1 MNNLTGQV
9 SEPQF
14 LCSMRHAA
22 KFLLM
27 MLTVLAVGAAQVWG
41 ITRGYVC
48 DCSGEPVEVES
59 SVCEAAACHPG
70 HDHEDDESDGPDHQ
84 HQHEEAT
91 ESIQLLPV
99 TPLTYEMPALVE
111 MDSFEI
117 LSRGV
122 LLARELAE
130 HRAELKP
137 PDDTG
142 GNPPASEL
150 VAQTVVMLV

>member
-1 MNNLTGQV
+1 
-9 SEPQF
+9 
-14 LCSMRHAA
+14 MRHAA
-22 KFLLM
+22 KFLLI
-27 MLTVLAVGAAQVWG
+27 MLTVFAVGAAQVWG

-59 SVCEAAACHPG
+59 SVCETAACHPG
-70 HDHEDDESDGPDHQ
+70 HDPEDDCGDVPDHQHQ

-91 ESIQLLPV
+91 ESIQIVPV
-99 TPLTYEMPALVE
+99 APLTYEMPALVE

-117 LSRGV
+117 FGRGV
-122 LLARELAE
+122 LLASGLAE

-137 PDDTG
+137 QDDTG
-142 GNPPASEL
+142 WNPPASVL